1 MKKLILPPLT
11 LFVVIFVTFFYTSA
25 CSSKELSRSQ
35 TQNLIEKSSQYR
47 QPFALELMQ
56 GETLQTYGKSMYVL
70 KSGVET
76 PDQAAARRL
85 KEYFERNPQI
95 GIANHLGLVEV
106 RIKTLNSEQ
115 PKPRYTDIEPKW
127 RFEED
132 YLATDK
138 AKELWKE
145 YDLQPT
151 ERSVP
156 LAGKEIVEITGII
169 KQGEDQAAAQF
180 TWKYVPN
187 ETGKAF
193 DKSTSEFKAL
203 PTELQQLLDGTLP
216 PSELISRRENKT
228 MVFSGIRQG
237 QALFRRY
244 DDGWRLEFVAFI

>member
-1 MKKLILPPLT
+1 MKRTIYLPGT
-11 LFVVIFVTFFYTSA
+11 LLFSFAFLLFG
-25 CSSKELSRSQ
+25 CNSKELSRSQ
-35 TQNLIEKSSQYR
+35 AQSLIEKSDNFK

-56 GETLQTYGKSMYVL
+56 GEVLQTYGKSMYIL

-85 KEYFERNPQI
+85 KEYFERNPQLAV
-95 GIANHLGLVEV
+95 ANHLGLVEV
-106 RIKTLNSEQ
+106 KIKTLNSEQ
-115 PKPRYTDIEPKW
+115 PTPRYTDVEPKW

-138 AKELWKE
+138 AKVLWKE

-156 LAGKEIVEITGII
+156 LAEKEIVEITGIT

-187 ETGKAF
+187 EIGKAF
-193 DKSTSEFKAL
+193 DKSTSEFKSL
-203 PTELQQLLDGTLP
+203 PSELQQLLDGTLP
-216 PSELISRRENKT
+216 PSDLVSRRENKT
-228 MVFSGIRQG
+228 MAFSSIRQG

>member
-1 MKKLILPPLT
+1 MNKIHLLKVFLLISL
-11 LFVVIFVTFFYTSA
+11 TFFSN
-25 CSSKELSRSQ
+25 CGSKELSRSQ
-35 TQNLIEKSSQYR
+35 AQSLIEKSDNFK
-47 QPFALELMQ
+47 QPFALELLQ
-56 GETLQTYGKSMYVL
+56 GEVLQTYGKSMYIL

-85 KEYFERNPQI
+85 KEYFERNPQLAL
-95 GIANHLGLVEV
+95 ANHLGLVEV

-115 PKPRYTDIEPKW
+115 PMPRYTDVEPKW

-151 ERSVP
+151 ERSFP
-156 LAGKEIVEITGII
+156 LAGKEIVEITGIT
-169 KQGEDQAAAQF
+169 KQGEDQAVAQF

-187 ETGKAF
+187 DTGKAF

-203 PTELQQLLDGTLP
+203 PSELQQLLDGTLP
-216 PSELISRRENKT
+216 PSELVSRRENKT
-228 MVFSGIRQG
+228 MAFSNIRQG